1 MDKWLAPVYHNLLIS
16 KNFADCRII
25 VEDKTFSCHKVIL
38 ACASEYFKIQFEK
51 EPESVE
57 FPLKDV
63 RLDVFENFLAYI
75 YTYDADKMATYS
87 FPNLE
92 KLFEFGD
99 RFLVPSI
106 VEECFRIFEKKLQT
120 MAIGELISLFKL
132 GHNLFKKRLIQLVT
146 DEIHNNPK
154 KFNHGANLFEVM
166 KLPESVFE
174 QYVKSVSKAMSQSE
188 RFMMIENYISA
199 HYSPDIRITEE
210 SLNAEDEETDVK
222 VEDRSIEKN
231 KEPEMEVDKSN
242 SYQLLI
248 NRLLDT
254 IDYTKMTKKDFY
266 EIVGNSCLLTYREKF
281 ECSKQ
286 LGIENESNNQRCQ
299 NCDVV
304 TSSSTADLHGIPIPR
319 KLRKKI

>member
-99 RFLVPSI
+99 RFL
-106 VEECFRIFEKKLQT
+106 
-120 MAIGELISLFKL
+120 L